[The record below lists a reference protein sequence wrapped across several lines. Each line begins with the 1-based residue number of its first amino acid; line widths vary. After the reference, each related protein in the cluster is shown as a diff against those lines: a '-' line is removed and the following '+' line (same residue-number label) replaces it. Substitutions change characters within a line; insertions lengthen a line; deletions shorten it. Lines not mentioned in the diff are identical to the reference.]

1 MNYKLPEYIETD
13 MLYIRQ
19 AKAGDGK
26 ITYDAVMEDYEGFSK
41 WLLWVNKKYS
51 AETSENSH
59 VEAYKEFLQNK
70 ELRMFIFLKDTDEL
84 VGSVGLHNIK
94 WELNQFEIGYW
105 CRKSM
110 QGLGFMLEAVNSLVD
125 FTFNHL
131 GARRIC
137 LTTDEENVASQK
149 FAKKCEFIY
158 EGTLHKDSLGADGN
172 LRNTQVYA
180 KWR

>member
-13 MLYIRQ
+13 RLYIRQ
-19 AKAGDGK
+19 AKVEDNDVVFEAL
-26 ITYDAVMEDYEGFSK
+26 MESFDEFSK
-41 WLLWVNKKYS
+41 WLFWVNSKYSREGSLSALSDAYKKYL
-51 AETSENSH
+51 EN
-59 VEAYKEFLQNK
+59 N
-70 ELRMFIFLKDTDEL
+70 ELLGLIFLKDTHEL

-94 WELNQFEIGYW
+94 WDLNQFEAGYW

-110 QGLGFMLEAVNSLVD
+110 QGLGFMPEAVNALVD

-137 LTTDEENVASQK
+137 LTTDEENIASQK
-149 FAKKCEFIY
+149 LAQKCEFIY